1 MPKDTEYYNLFS
13 SSLDYAQANEGSLS
27 DESISKLQLTGDYLN
42 QKSDY
47 NNNIFESD
55 SYYQSLKDSYDEQ
68 KTSARDVDLYGYEPT
83 GNWLPDWV
91 KAGYNSSLTGLSEQ
105 IATGRQRFN
114 LGDYEPGM
122 LEDIGATLVSF
133 LMPADLATMVAGGGV
148 AGFGARAAVKES
160 TKKAIQLAA
169 KQHIGGK
176 AVSKGLVNN
185 ILNKEMK
192 EATRKLTLQGLTP
205 SKAKKVIDA
214 GAQKVLHQSLIS
226 GAGGAGGLGFYSGL
240 QSSLG
245 QIADPDMEFDAVMA
259 LKDASKGAIL
269 GAVTAGT
276 QPLVRAVMKPTTS
289 TFGKLAQG
297 TAVKAIETAEFGTLA
312 PMLSGEAP
320 TMKDYAHAAGVIGG
334 LGAQRFAT
342 GQVVKGY
349 RKIRDAKRD
358 LMVSTEEGAKIL
370 ADVDKAG
377 IETKEVYTDMNGTR
391 VRDVTFSKKSV
402 KKADNKTYKE
412 DIVNMRDAETGT
424 SLEPITMREFQ
435 RRGFTRRT
443 RGKFTPEKLE
453 NARRKN
459 IFGLKD
465 KLKLSNEEFR
475 TEVDIA
481 RGEAYEYSKGE
492 TGYKSLSAVGKLKL
506 LNQLRHRKRVS
517 ELKKTLDDAGF
528 ENNLLPKKYLGDM
541 ILAEVIPKGYRRSK
555 NIFQTQFGGIAT
567 KKLDK
572 ANARQFTL
580 IGEATQRL
588 IDSGLFQEKFTKKL
602 QEFVGI
608 GKEQTQEKWREVAN
622 KLERGVP
629 ESDPMYSV
637 INEYRN
643 IMDWMWDVSKKAGI
657 NLGKKEAN
665 YFPRVIKQEY
675 LELFSSEFAKLR
687 DKNPQLFSD
696 DSIYKDRKFQEHIGD
711 IVSRN
716 DLSPKMKSVLL
727 EIAGLNESQT
737 RLNTLDYNARVSKA
751 FKDLNSYTN
760 IQYHSVAKNLEVSRT
775 ADWLPERI
783 LERDPRLVLT
793 RYANQWARRVAFVE
807 NFGNKGEV
815 MKELV
820 RGVDN
825 LSKTR
830 EVGSKERIALDNES
844 RTLNMLFEAYTN
856 KIEMN
861 PSYNWKTP
869 WAKKVWSDIT
879 NFEIATKIGLGFA
892 TIPNVTQLAISTAVK
907 AGYMPLIK
915 GVYKLATNKKYRS
928 DIKKSGVTQ
937 LSVYQAIAGLEPAD
951 SFMGKWAEGFTTVFG
966 FKGMNK
972 INQLVSAATA
982 REWIGDLRKVAT
994 GKAKGLSKLKRKQ
1007 WAIENLNQL
1016 GIKEYKNMSRRAE
1029 SEAMYRFARDSQLQ
1043 RNILEEPLIFNDPR
1057 FRPLFLFKK
1066 FGYKQFN
1073 WIKDQLIAEV
1083 RRGNVFPML
1092 RLAVGGFFGGEFV
1105 LWAKEALGEAL
1116 SGREV
1121 YDENELFL
1129 DLGNIKGVATGEK
1142 DLSDLADIQN
1152 KTWSD
1157 VVERFASVG
1166 SFGIVGDMVASEN
1179 KIRAL
1184 EFAAK
1189 PAIVQDFDKIWMT
1202 MTKTWE
1208 NIGDYGGVGALK
1220 RMPKYIAPALGTMP
1234 RRVAERFKPEGQRK
1248 ADTKRRKGIVKTKIF
1263 EYIIDGNDVMSAR
1276 LIENW
1281 NRSYPENPIMYDDI
1295 DADAIYNFLKKKAER
1310 RANP

>member
-1 MPKDTEYYNLFS
+1 ME
-13 SSLDYAQANEGSLS
+13 
-27 DESISKLQLTGDYLN
+27 
-42 QKSDY
+42 
-47 NNNIFESD
+47 
-55 SYYQSLKDSYDEQ
+55 
-68 KTSARDVDLYGYEPT
+68 
-83 GNWLPDWV
+83 
-91 KAGYNSSLTGLSEQ
+91 
-105 IATGRQRFN
+105 
-114 LGDYEPGM
+114 
-122 LEDIGATLVSF
+122 
-133 LMPADLATMVAGGGV
+133 
-148 AGFGARAAVKES
+148 
-160 TKKAIQLAA
+160 
-169 KQHIGGK
+169 
-176 AVSKGLVNN
+176 
-185 ILNKEMK
+185 
-192 EATRKLTLQGLTP
+192 QGL
-205 SKAKKVIDA
+205 
-214 GAQKVLHQSLIS
+214 
-226 GAGGAGGLGFYSGL
+226 
-240 QSSLG
+240 
-245 QIADPDMEFDAVMA
+245 
-259 LKDASKGAIL
+259 
-269 GAVTAGT
+269 
-276 QPLVRAVMKPTTS
+276 
-289 TFGKLAQG
+289 
-297 TAVKAIETAEFGTLA
+297 
-312 PMLSGEAP
+312 
-320 TMKDYAHAAGVIGG
+320 
-334 LGAQRFAT
+334 
-342 GQVVKGY
+342 
-349 RKIRDAKRD
+349 
-358 LMVSTEEGAKIL
+358 
-370 ADVDKAG
+370 
-377 IETKEVYTDMNGTR
+377 
-391 VRDVTFSKKSV
+391 
-402 KKADNKTYKE
+402 
-412 DIVNMRDAETGT
+412 VNMRDAETGT

-815 MKELV
+815 M
-820 RGVDN
+820 
-825 LSKTR
+825 
-830 EVGSKERIALDNES
+830 I
-844 RTLNMLFEAYTN
+844 
-856 KIEMN
+856 
-861 PSYNWKTP
+861 
-869 WAKKVWSDIT
+869 
-879 NFEIATKIGLGFA
+879 
-892 TIPNVTQLAISTAVK
+892 
-907 AGYMPLIK
+907 
-915 GVYKLATNKKYRS
+915 
-928 DIKKSGVTQ
+928 
-937 LSVYQAIAGLEPAD
+937 
-951 SFMGKWAEGFTTVFG
+951 
-966 FKGMNK
+966 
-972 INQLVSAATA
+972 
-982 REWIGDLRKVAT
+982 
-994 GKAKGLSKLKRKQ
+994 
-1007 WAIENLNQL
+1007 
-1016 GIKEYKNMSRRAE
+1016 
-1029 SEAMYRFARDSQLQ
+1029 
-1043 RNILEEPLIFNDPR
+1043 
-1057 FRPLFLFKK
+1057 
-1066 FGYKQFN
+1066 
-1073 WIKDQLIAEV
+1073 
-1083 RRGNVFPML
+1083 
-1092 RLAVGGFFGGEFV
+1092 
-1105 LWAKEALGEAL
+1105 
-1116 SGREV
+1116 
-1121 YDENELFL
+1121 
-1129 DLGNIKGVATGEK
+1129 
-1142 DLSDLADIQN
+1142 
-1152 KTWSD
+1152 
-1157 VVERFASVG
+1157 
-1166 SFGIVGDMVASEN
+1166 
-1179 KIRAL
+1179 
-1184 EFAAK
+1184 
-1189 PAIVQDFDKIWMT
+1189 
-1202 MTKTWE
+1202 
-1208 NIGDYGGVGALK
+1208 
-1220 RMPKYIAPALGTMP
+1220 
-1234 RRVAERFKPEGQRK
+1234 
-1248 ADTKRRKGIVKTKIF
+1248 
-1263 EYIIDGNDVMSAR
+1263 
-1276 LIENW
+1276 
-1281 NRSYPENPIMYDDI
+1281 
-1295 DADAIYNFLKKKAER
+1295 
-1310 RANP
+1310 